1 MAPAPC
7 DARWALE
14 AFAAVSGVLPVRS
27 LRTEAMQMDVIVAG
41 SALPVRE
48 GAPANDA
55 LPSDRVRR
63 QVQLTRA
70 RANVSAASRSA
81 GESARAALSG
91 GS

>member
-1 MAPAPC
+1 MASAPR

-14 AFAAVSGVLPVRS
+14 TFAAVSGVLPVRP
-27 LRTEAMQMDVIVAG
+27 LRTKAMQMDAIMAG

-48 GAPANDA
+48 SARANDA

-70 RANVSAASRSA
+70 R
-81 GESARAALSG
+81 
-91 GS
+91 

>member
-14 AFAAVSGVLPVRS
+14 AFAAVSGVLPVRP
-27 LRTEAMQMDVIVAG
+27 LRTEAMQMDVVVAG

-48 GAPANDA
+48 SALANDA
-55 LPSDRVRR
+55 LPRDRVRC

-70 RANVSAASRSA
+70 R
-81 GESARAALSG
+81 
-91 GS
+91 